1 MCSVCSA
8 ALACDARVRVC
19 VLESRVSLRVLR
31 ARPTPVGLRRRGL
44 AAIAKKK
51 NLAVSSQIRRPR
63 RVHMAAAVSQPRDS
77 SKPVR
82 LASLEGESAG
92 LASLENENVGQ
103 LPQLPMLSGRDR
115 TMSFQSLASFAP
127 DADDSARS
135 AIEAEVA
142 ALQSGLHARIDGYV
156 RVGRHT
162 EYRVFVECRSPVEAG
177 GETMTQL
184 VGGRQ
189 QRFSAF
195 RALHASHVAA
205 LGVRFR
211 APRTVLSDSDAVRTG
226 RVQAGCLDPHISP
239 YLPIAPP
246 LFVVGCL
253 DPHISPSLP
262 TSPHLS
268 RCSRSF

>member
-1 MCSVCSA
+1 
-8 ALACDARVRVC
+8 
-19 VLESRVSLRVLR
+19 
-31 ARPTPVGLRRRGL
+31 
-44 AAIAKKK
+44 
-51 NLAVSSQIRRPR
+51 
-63 RVHMAAAVSQPRDS
+63 MAAAVSQPRDS

-156 RVGRHT
+156 KVGRHT

>member
-1 MCSVCSA
+1 
-8 ALACDARVRVC
+8 
-19 VLESRVSLRVLR
+19 
-31 ARPTPVGLRRRGL
+31 
-44 AAIAKKK
+44 
-51 NLAVSSQIRRPR
+51 
-63 RVHMAAAVSQPRDS
+63 MAAVAQPRDS

-82 LASLEGESAG
+82 LASLEGESAAD

-142 ALQSGLHARIDGYV
+142 ALQSGLHARIDGHV

-162 EYRVFVECRSPVEAG
+162 EYRVFVECRSPVEAS
-177 GETMTQL
+177 GETMSQL

-226 RVQAGCLDPHISP
+226 RVQEGCLDPHISP
-239 YLPIAPP
+239 HLPISR
-246 LFVVGCL
+246 
-253 DPHISPSLP
+253 HISPYLP
-262 TSPHLS
+262 TSPESTAALCGGLS
-268 RCSRSF
+268 RSPYLPISPQISR